1 MLSNID
7 EKDNLA
13 RMERGELYY
22 AFSPE
27 LVAARKRCGR
37 IVGQLNRAGELSRR
51 ELAVYWKEYVLSFT
65 FLIQEDLSNKGSS
78 ASAAPG
84 ATDEEE
90 DAILHEYP
98 WIERPINIDYGTNI
112 KVGSNVF
119 INFNC
124 TILDTC
130 LVSIGARTLIGPNVC
145 FFSGTHPLDPDL
157 RNGTNGPELGCP
169 ITVGEDCWIAG
180 NVIIL
185 PGVTIG
191 DGCTIGAGSVVTK
204 DVPDCHVVAG
214 NPAKIIRKIER
225 SGRPNDQA
233 GVQGPTNGS

>member
-7 EKDNLA
+7 EADNLA

-22 AFSPE
+22 AFSPK
-27 LVAARKRCGR
+27 LVAARKRCGD
-37 IVGQLNRAGELSRR
+37 IVRRLNRAEELTRR
-51 ELAVYWKEYVLSFT
+51 ELAEYWKDITNDPRPLPP
-65 FLIQEDLSNKGSS
+65 
-78 ASAAPG
+78 AG

-112 KVGSNVF
+112 QVGSNVF

-124 TILDTC
+124 TFLDTC
-130 LVSIGARTLIGPNVC
+130 IVSIGSRTLVGPNVC
-145 FFSGTHPLDPDL
+145 FFSGTHPLDPHL
-157 RNGTNGPELGCP
+157 RNGTHGPEMGRP
-169 ITVGEDCWIAG
+169 ITVGNDCWIAG
-180 NVIIL
+180 NVILL

-204 DVPDCHVVAG
+204 DVPAYHVAAG
-214 NPAKIIRKIER
+214 NPAKILRKIEPR
-225 SGRPNDQA
+225 K
-233 GVQGPTNGS
+233 GSRIPAVENSNWTSTREDLDSKITLEA

>member
-7 EKDNLA
+7 EKENLA

-51 ELAVYWKEYVLSFT
+51 ELAAYWKDITNDPRPLPP
-65 FLIQEDLSNKGSS
+65 
-78 ASAAPG
+78 AG

-90 DAILHEYP
+90 DSILHEYP

-112 KVGSNVF
+112 KVGSGVF

-157 RNGTNGPELGCP
+157 RDGTNGPELGRP

-204 DVPDCHVVAG
+204 DVPACHVVAG
-214 NPAKIIRKIER
+214 NPAKILRKIER
-225 SGRPNDQA
+225 SGKSNNPRA
-233 GVQGPTNGS
+233 SVQSAVNGS

>member
-1 MLSNID
+1 TPVINTITMLSNID
-7 EKDNLA
+7 EKENLA
-13 RMERGELYY
+13 RMERGELYF

-51 ELAVYWKEYVLSFT
+51 ELAAYWKDITKDPRPLPP
-65 FLIQEDLSNKGSS
+65 
-78 ASAAPG
+78 PG

-90 DAILHEYP
+90 DSILHEYP

-112 KVGSNVF
+112 KAGSNVF

-130 LVSIGARTLIGPNVC
+130 LVSIGARTLIGPNVS

-157 RNGTNGPELGCP
+157 RNGTNGPELGRP

-180 NVIIL
+180 NVTIL

-214 NPAKIIRKIER
+214 NPARILRKIER
-225 SGRPNDQA
+225 SGTSKPQA
-233 GVQGPTNGS
+233 SAQSQVNGS

>member
-1 MLSNID
+1 MLTNID
-7 EKDNLA
+7 EKENLA
-13 RMERGELYY
+13 RMQRGELYH
-22 AFSPE
+22 AFSPQ

-37 IVGQLNRAGELSRR
+37 LVGELNRAGELSRR
-51 ELAVYWKEYVLSFT
+51 ELATYWKNITDDPRSLP
-65 FLIQEDLSNKGSS
+65 
-78 ASAAPG
+78 APG
-84 ATDEEE
+84 STDEEE

-124 TILDTC
+124 TFLDTC
-130 LVSIGARTLIGPNVC
+130 LVSIGSRTLVGPNVC

-157 RNGTNGPELGCP
+157 RDGTNGPELGLP

-191 DGCTIGAGSVVTK
+191 DGCTVGAGSVVTK
-204 DVPDCHVVAG
+204 DVPSCHVVAG
-214 NPAKIIRKIER
+214 NPARILRKIER
-225 SGRPNDQA
+225 SGKPKSQS
-233 GVQGPTNGS
+233 GIETQTNGSSSNPGNVENHA